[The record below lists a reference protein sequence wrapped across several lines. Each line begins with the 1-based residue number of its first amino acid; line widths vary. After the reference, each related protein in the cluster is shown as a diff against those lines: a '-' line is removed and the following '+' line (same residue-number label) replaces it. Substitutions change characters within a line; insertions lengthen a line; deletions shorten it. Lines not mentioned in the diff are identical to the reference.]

1 MLFLKTFLSKNQVYI
16 FSGTMYTRTL
26 DCIIDIYSVSCYLV
40 IIALLCCVVLSMM
53 CTWLYIK
60 LLSENCYGIMCQCV
74 WCLDYCSHYN
84 RKLMCFMKYITH
96 SINISFQIII
106 YSVLTSSEYNYNVIL
121 IFIMSLISLKL
132 FIVDKS
138 EKNRYF
144 NQYIIIF

>member
-1 MLFLKTFLSKNQVYI
+1 
-16 FSGTMYTRTL
+16 
-26 DCIIDIYSVSCYLV
+26 
-40 IIALLCCVVLSMM
+40 
-53 CTWLYIK
+53 
-60 LLSENCYGIMCQCV
+60 
-74 WCLDYCSHYN
+74 
-84 RKLMCFMKYITH
+84 MKYITH

-138 EKNRYF
+138 EKNRHF